1 MNPVS
6 RAPLQAR
13 SRLTTEQLLA
23 ATLAVIEEK
32 GVAGV
37 TIPEVAL
44 RAGLSPGSVYRRF
57 DDKEAMIRI
66 ALLRFL
72 EASRETN
79 EASLPS
85 GRLLGLTLEEA
96 LLALCRGLV
105 AQYRGRTGL
114 LKALDQYLEVQ
125 ADAAF
130 RERAV
135 SLMEANLRLVTGA
148 LRPFHDQI
156 AAADPEWAITFALL
170 SAITLIEAHK
180 LHDSPVWRRILPLD
194 DNALAAE
201 TARAMTAYLTKA
213 SQ

>member
-23 ATLAVIEEK
+23 STLAVIEEK

-96 LLALCRGLV
+96 LIAFEGVVIVVSHDLPSLAALCDRVLW
-105 AQYRGRTGL
+105 
-114 LKALDQYLEVQ
+114 LDHGHMRMIGPTQEV
-125 ADAAF
+125 
-130 RERAV
+130 
-135 SLMEANLRLVTGA
+135 
-148 LRPFHDQI
+148 I
-156 AAADPEWAITFALL
+156 AAYTREVNE
-170 SAITLIEAHK
+170 SRH
-180 LHDSPVWRRILPLD
+180 RQ
-194 DNALAAE
+194 AA
-201 TARAMTAYLTKA
+201 
-213 SQ
+213 